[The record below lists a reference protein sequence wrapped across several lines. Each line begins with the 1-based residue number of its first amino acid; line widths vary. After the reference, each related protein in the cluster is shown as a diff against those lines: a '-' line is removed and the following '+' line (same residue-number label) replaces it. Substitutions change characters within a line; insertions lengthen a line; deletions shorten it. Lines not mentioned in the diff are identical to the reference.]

1 MIEWLPTDSDAVK
14 NNAVPPLTGTVPREL
29 PPSKNC
35 TVPVAAAGDT
45 VAVNVTA
52 CPNVD
57 GFCDDVSAVVVLI
70 NEGFTVCVRTED
82 VLAA

>member
-1 MIEWLPTDSDAVK
+1 MLWLPTESDAVT
-14 NNAVPPLTGTVPREL
+14 NNAVPPLTGTVPKEL
-29 PPSKNC
+29 PPSENC
-35 TVPVAAAGDT
+35 TLPVAAAGDT
-45 VAVNVTA
+45 VAVKVTA

-70 NEGFTVCVRTED
+70 SEEFTACVSAED